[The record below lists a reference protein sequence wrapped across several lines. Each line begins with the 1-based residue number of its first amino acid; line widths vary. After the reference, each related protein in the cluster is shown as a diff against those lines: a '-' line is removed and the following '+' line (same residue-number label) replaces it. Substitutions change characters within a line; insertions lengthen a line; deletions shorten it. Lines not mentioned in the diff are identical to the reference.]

1 MKPMKMYA
9 RFTAALCLLL
19 LSGLPAAAWADESTG
34 FVFFGDSLTD
44 PGNHY
49 VAFGEVTVPPYQPVP
64 IFPYALGGHHFSN
77 GANLG

>member
-1 MKPMKMYA
+1 MKRMRIDA
-9 RFTAALCLLL
+9 WLSAALCLLL
-19 LSGLPAAAWADESTG
+19 LSGVPAAALADGSRG